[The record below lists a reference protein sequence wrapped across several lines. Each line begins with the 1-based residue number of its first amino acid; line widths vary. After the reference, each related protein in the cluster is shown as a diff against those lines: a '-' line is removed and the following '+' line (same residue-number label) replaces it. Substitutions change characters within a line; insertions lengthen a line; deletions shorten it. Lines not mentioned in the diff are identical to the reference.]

1 MYKNVVIY
9 VLYIYIFV
17 NINYLWT
24 LFENYC
30 IMSSI
35 GTKLLHL
42 RRQHRLSQTEI
53 ADALNISQNAYNKW
67 EADKCKPSADNLL
80 KLSQYYKIDVI
91 ELLDDNEKINLS
103 NNEIKGENN
112 IIANTIPTIN
122 IQPSTSL
129 MERVLQTQE
138 QISKLLESQF
148 RLIEDLLKKNK

>member
-1 MYKNVVIY
+1 MA
-9 VLYIYIFV
+9 
-17 NINYLWT
+17 T
-24 LFENYC
+24 L
-30 IMSSI
+30 
-35 GTKLLHL
+35 GTKLLNL
-42 RRQHRLSQTEI
+42 RRHNRLSQTEV
-53 ADALNISQNAYNKW
+53 AEALNVSQNAYNKW
-67 EADKCKPSADNLL
+67 EADKCKPSADHLL
-80 KLSQYYKIDVI
+80 RLSQYYKIDII

-148 RLIEDLLKKNK
+148 RLMDELLKKNK